1 MAESDVLS
9 KLERYQEAL
18 AAYEQVIAL
27 DPTFAGAYE
36 DKGDSLLKLG
46 RYEEALTA
54 YEQALRADSDNAH
67 VCYKVE
73 KYRCRPN
80 RCPPATADNN
90 ARPRSCLRQ

>member
-1 MAESDVLS
+1 MLLNNGFIQYLTNQQQAQNKLSRCMAESDVLS

-46 RYEEALTA
+46 RYEEALTG
-54 YEQALRADSDNAH
+54 YKQAIRATQYNAH
-67 VCYKVE
+67 VCSKAD
-73 KYRCRPN
+73 KY
-80 RCPPATADNN
+80 
-90 ARPRSCLRQ
+90 